1 MSYTPPPAPDQ
12 PPYGAVP
19 GGTRPAELMDRFLAR
34 LIDLVMLF
42 IVNIIVV
49 SVIIIGAFM
58 GESAG
63 AGVAMGG
70 GFAVGAVTAVL
81 STIIYLGYFSYMES
95 SRGQTVGKM
104 VMKLRTVGPNGG
116 NPTLEQAVRRNIW
129 TGLGILGIIPILG
142 GIVAF
147 VGQIVAVVM
156 IAVGINND
164 TVNRQAWHDH
174 FAGETRVLKE
184 G

>member
-1 MSYTPPPAPDQ
+1 
-12 PPYGAVP
+12 
-19 GGTRPAELMDRFLAR
+19 
-34 LIDLVMLF
+34 
-42 IVNIIVV
+42 
-49 SVIIIGAFM
+49 M
-58 GESAG
+58 GESGG
-63 AGVAMGG
+63 AGFGMGG
-70 GFAVGAVTAVL
+70 SFAVGAVTAVL
-81 STIIYLGYFSYMES
+81 TTIIYLGYFGFMES

-104 VMKLRTVGPNGG
+104 VMKLRVLGPQGG

-129 TGLGILGIIPILG
+129 VGLGILGIVPILG
-142 GIVAF
+142 GLVAF

-174 FAGETRVLKE
+174 FAGETRVIKE